1 VDFIFILGLAV
12 LYAATHW
19 LIVAISR
26 LGGME

>member
-1 VDFIFILGLAV
+1 MDFAFVLALII

-26 LGGME
+26 LGSIE